1 MSCRTSSERSLTAP
15 RFSPCWSWI
24 KSTFD
29 LSSFISAD
37 TEDATIRYSLTCTK
51 ARIMAMFAAMATS
64 LLSRP
69 DSIATP
75 CSVKAK
81 GSADF
86 GLFDVITICDELAAH
101 SSEVNWN
108 IKSAGNLFKFLLT
121 DWFSAWVGL
130 YTIPATVRARS
141 RKALP
146 SGRSPSAAG
155 SPESPPSR
163 MLWTRGICP
172 RRGIPYFCAI
182 AAPPSF
188 PNI

>member
-1 MSCRTSSERSLTAP
+1 MREERSAIAKYRLSMSCRTSSERSLTAP
-15 RFSPCWSWI
+15 RFSSCWSWI

-37 TEDATIRYSLTCTK
+37 TEDATIRYSLTYTK

-81 GSADF
+81 GSA
-86 GLFDVITICDELAAH
+86 
-101 SSEVNWN
+101 EVNWN

-130 YTIPATVRARS
+130 YTIPARVRARS

>member
-1 MSCRTSSERSLTAP
+1 MREERSAIAKYRLSMSCRTSSERSLTAP
-15 RFSPCWSWI
+15 RFSSCWSWI

-86 GLFDVITICDELAAH
+86 GLFDVITICDELAANPQGTFQISFDRLVQCVGWALHH
-101 SSEVNWN
+101 SGEGAGEVQEGF
-108 IKSAGNLFKFLLT
+108 A
-121 DWFSAWVGL
+121 
-130 YTIPATVRARS
+130 VRAVAECCGLS
-141 RKALP
+141 
-146 SGRSPSAAG
+146 
-155 SPESPPSR
+155 
-163 MLWTRGICP
+163 
-172 RRGIPYFCAI
+172 
-182 AAPPSF
+182 
-188 PNI
+188 